1 MLDADLGFMI
11 ERFLEQHED
20 WPVRPDFVT
29 PYVPG
34 QTAKTDTKR
43 DPRDLLSDLE
53 KMFELTGNQAVAAR
67 YFLRQI
73 CGTGARDAGTRIF
86 WPRAQTRRRT

>member
-1 MLDADLGFMI
+1 MGFMI
-11 ERFLEQHED
+11 ERFLEKHED

-53 KMFELTGNQAVAAR
+53 KTLS
-67 YFLRQI
+67 
-73 CGTGARDAGTRIF
+73 
-86 WPRAQTRRRT
+86 